1 MSPLLDRRIT
11 FERQGAGR
19 NALNEPTG
27 AWAGIAT
34 LWAAQTDLTETERAA
49 AGQIGAVRATRFTL
63 RRTALAEGLTRTLGP
78 ADRLWAEGLIWNI
91 TGVTERGR
99 WVDVSAVSTGRKE
112 EA

>member
-1 MSPLLDRRIT
+1 MSARLDRRVT

-27 AWAGIAT
+27 DWAEIAT
-34 LWAAQTDLTETERAA
+34 LWAARTDLSDTERAA
-49 AGQIGAVRATRFTL
+49 AGQIGAVRAARFTL
-63 RRTALAEGLTRTLGP
+63 RRSALAEGPALTLGP

-99 WVDVSAVSTGRKE
+99 WIDVSAVSNGRKE